1 VPEISD
7 QKLISLYLAGDEKS
21 LEILFN
27 CYLKMI
33 YSFIYRYVGDQEAAE
48 DVAQEVF
55 VKVWKNLKKFNPRKN
70 RFANFKLRRQKNFKT
85 WLFKIAKN
93 ASIDFLR
100 KKKII
105 PFSSFDNEDGNA
117 LTDTLADPAPLPDAL
132 LERQDLANL
141 LTRALAKISFK
152 YRAVLLLRYN
162 NHFTFREIAESLDEP
177 LNTIKSRHRRALI
190 ILKKI
195 LGKSSF

>member
-1 VPEISD
+1 MPEISD

-21 LEILFN
+21 LEILYN
-27 CYLKMI
+27 RYLKMI
-33 YSFIYRYVGDQEAAE
+33 YSFIYRYVGDQEAAA

-100 KKKII
+100 KKKTI

-162 NHFTFREIAESLDEP
+162 NYFTFREIAESLGEP

-195 LGKSSF
+195 FGKSSF

>member
-55 VKVWKNLKKFNPRKN
+55 VKVWKNLKKFNPQKN

-162 NHFTFREIAESLDEP
+162 DHFTFREIAESLGEP

-190 ILKKI
+190 ILKKS

>member
-1 VPEISD
+1 MPEISD

-27 CYLKMI
+27 RYLKMI

-162 NHFTFREIAESLDEP
+162 NHFTFREIAESLGEP
-177 LNTIKSRHRRALI
+177 LNAIKSRHRRALI

>member
-27 CYLKMI
+27 RYLKMI

>member
-1 VPEISD
+1 MPEISD

-27 CYLKMI
+27 RYLKMI

-162 NHFTFREIAESLDEP
+162 NHFTFREIAESLGEP

>member
-27 CYLKMI
+27 RYLKMI

-162 NHFTFREIAESLDEP
+162 NHFTFREIAESLGEP

>member
-1 VPEISD
+1 MPEISD

-27 CYLKMI
+27 RYLKMI

>member
-1 VPEISD
+1 
-7 QKLISLYLAGDEKS
+7 
-21 LEILFN
+21 
-27 CYLKMI
+27 MI
-33 YSFIYRYVGDQEAAE
+33 YCFIYRYVGDQEAAE

-162 NHFTFREIAESLDEP
+162 NHFTFREIAESLGEP

>member
-1 VPEISD
+1 MSKS
-7 QKLISLYLAGDEKS
+7 KLTTLELVKLAKEGNQQAFSLLLDMHWNEV
-21 LEILFN
+21 LF
-27 CYLKMI
+27 YHLK
-33 YSFIYRYVGDQEAAE
+33 RNLNENDAE
-48 DVAQEVF
+48 DIVIQTFSKAFDKIETFDEQYV
-55 VKVWKNLKKFNPRKN
+55 
-70 RFANFKLRRQKNFKT
+70 FKT
-85 WLFKIAKN
+85 WLIAISKN
-93 ASIDFLR
+93 VYIDFLR

-141 LTRALAKISFK
+141 LTRALTKISFK

-162 NHFTFREIAESLDEP
+162 NHFTFREIAESLGEP